1 MICPRCKQTVAKG
14 VPTRHLS
21 GVGEVHVSCPPDP
34 QQSLLGEDE
43 MIPFDR
49 DANYPDDH

>member
-1 MICPRCKQTVAKG
+1 MTCAKCKQTLQKWQTSRFAPG
-14 VPTRHLS
+14 MGLI
-21 GVGEVHVSCPPDP
+21 HVECPPDP

-49 DANYPDDH
+49 DANYPDGE